1 MKAHNGFRFA
11 ATLLALFV
19 IAGISFAQQGYKK
32 PPKEVLDI
40 LNAPVTPGISV
51 SPRNRCCDSPAVALI
66 PRSTHHTVISIQSR

>member
-19 IAGISFAQQGYKK
+19 ISGISFAQQGYKK

-40 LNAPVTPGISV
+40 LNAPVTPGL
-51 SPRNRCCDSPAVALI
+51 P
-66 PRSTHHTVISIQSR
+66 